1 MNRLSTLTGIVLALS
16 GAACGGDKPSA
27 STGTAGAGDAGPG
40 GHGGSASGSAGA
52 GGIAGASAGTGGASA
67 GTGGALAGTGG
78 ASAGTG
84 AGAGASGAS
93 GATGAAGALAGSGGT
108 ASGGAGG
115 AGGGMD
121 QDGGVRDAAD
131 TGTALEPIRV
141 TEGKADASTY
151 YDLRFVG
158 ARLDQYEGAVVT
170 FRIGPTSGTSRTGT
184 GQTRIVQGA
193 FDVLFPDV
201 VSALYEPKLAH
212 IDADRNGM
220 CEVGEPVFLDFAL
233 YNNDITLTFAP
244 DAFEVREATSGMCA
258 SVNDWPIQ

>member
-1 MNRLSTLTGIVLALS
+1 MS
-16 GAACGGDKPSA
+16 
-27 STGTAGAGDAGPG
+27 
-40 GHGGSASGSAGA
+40 
-52 GGIAGASAGTGGASA
+52 
-67 GTGGALAGTGG
+67 
-78 ASAGTG
+78 
-84 AGAGASGAS
+84 GASGAS

-201 VSALYEPKLAH
+201 VSTLYEPKLAH

-244 DAFEVREATSGMCA
+244 DAFQVREATSGMCA
-258 SVNDWPIQ
+258 SVNDWPIK